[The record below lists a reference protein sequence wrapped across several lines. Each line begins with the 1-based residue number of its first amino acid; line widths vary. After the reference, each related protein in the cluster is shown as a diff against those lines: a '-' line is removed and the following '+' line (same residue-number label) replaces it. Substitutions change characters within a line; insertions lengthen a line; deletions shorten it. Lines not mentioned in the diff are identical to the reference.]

1 MILFGL
7 VLPRDNDD
15 CSVVV
20 GGCWGWHSDD
30 IVNLFGWGACGH
42 LEDVADLSS
51 GASILFVVLR
61 LFFAAG
67 VMTLLICL
75 GSHDIVGCCDFVD
88 RPHHM
93 SSFWGYCLD
102 LVDGRSK
109 VEEYSFGELWDYISH
124 ETEILQWRTECAC
137 EH

>member
-42 LEDVADLSS
+42 LEDVADLPS

-75 GSHDIVGCCDFVD
+75 GSHDTVGCCEFVD
-88 RPHHM
+88 LSHVFVLGLLFGSPR
-93 SSFWGYCLD
+93 
-102 LVDGRSK
+102 RS
-109 VEEYSFGELWDYISH
+109 VQARGVFVRRLLGLHVARDRDSAMAHRVRW
-124 ETEILQWRTECAC
+124 
-137 EH
+137 